1 MCSSYL
7 DRYRSLTERIPR
19 SDVSQ
24 GFSLF
29 LRIGRLGNILGTT
42 GMKILFVVLLVFSTA
57 QENQGLDNK
66 TNQNQNISKN
76 ETETKIDESTISR
89 VKRYATH
96 MNSFLRNFNFF
107 NNDGKHVT
115 IAEVI
120 WFSDQNS
127 LWPLM
132 TSLLK
137 SVASHFDSRFFRF
150 RMSSNIEWKKAFLLS
165 FKKRTKWVDMRNIGA
180 NMWYKNWLSQSP
192 RWRRIDVFLSPTSKS
207 FF

>member
-1 MCSSYL
+1 M
-7 DRYRSLTERIPR
+7 
-19 SDVSQ
+19 
-24 GFSLF
+24 F
-29 LRIGRLGNILGTT
+29 LEIGRLGNILGTT

-120 WFSDQNS
+120 
-127 LWPLM
+127 
-132 TSLLK
+132 
-137 SVASHFDSRFFRF
+137 
-150 RMSSNIEWKKAFLLS
+150 
-165 FKKRTKWVDMRNIGA
+165 
-180 NMWYKNWLSQSP
+180 
-192 RWRRIDVFLSPTSKS
+192 
-207 FF
+207 